1 MASPEVDTAKPSES
15 SAGSQTVKV
24 DTGEDWRRLSPI
36 AIAYFTLRS
45 IKNMAQGAIYAVPAI
60 AVTANINDSI
70 QSPITLLSIAALV
83 IIFFSSGVVSFFM
96 YRFRVNNQHVE
107 IHSGVFSRSYTNLP
121 FWRIQNVKIELPF
134 YYRPFGFALVV
145 LDTAG
150 SAGEEAKIVAVP
162 LAYAH
167 ALRKQVLAEH
177 QEHGHQENGYQ
188 ENGHQE
194 RETSAHVNDSGHV
207 NNRAHANNSSQ
218 ACVDGDQSERY
229 SETNEDG
236 ETILNRRSIT
246 DIVIHGITNNR
257 VWIFLGAAA
266 PFYDNAFGYL
276 SEWLAEKG
284 LQLNQLVGEQ
294 TIAWWQFGLYAFV
307 MLMMAMAV
315 VALISIGG
323 ALFTFYDYT
332 LSRQH
337 DRYIRRSGLLNKQ
350 EVSMR
355 ASRIQVISAKQDW
368 LDRILKR
375 VNLYFEQNASI
386 GHSTKELMSPNRL
399 IVPSVTEDEADELS
413 QEVMPQSKIRRS
425 DYQSISKR
433 FILHWVIAALAI
445 PFVVGTGIG
454 IYTEH
459 LDITAGV
466 TLVSAILLG
475 IITLRWWR
483 WGVVSDDKYIYVRRG
498 RIGIDYLCFEPYKVQ
513 QVVVKQSVFMKRRK
527 LATVQFVL
535 ASGAISVPFLPEEYA
550 NKLANNVL
558 FEVESKRKSW
568 M

>member
-1 MASPEVDTAKPSES
+1 MASPEVDTVKPSKS
-15 SAGSQTVKV
+15 SEGAQAVKV
-24 DTGEDWRRLSPI
+24 DTGEEWRRLSPI

-60 AVTANINDSI
+60 AVTANITDNI
-70 QSPITLLSIAALV
+70 QSPNTLLSIAAIL

-96 YRFRVNNQHVE
+96 YRFRVSNQHVE

-134 YYRPFGFALVV
+134 YYRPFGFALVI

-162 LAYAH
+162 LVYAH

-177 QEHGHQENGYQ
+177 QVH
-188 ENGHQE
+188 GHQE
-194 RETSAHVNDSGHV
+194 RETSANVNDSGHV
-207 NNRAHANNSSQ
+207 NIRAHENNSSQ
-218 ACVDGDQSERY
+218 ACVEGDPSKRY

-236 ETILNRRSIT
+236 ETVLNRRSIT

-257 VWIFLGAAA
+257 VWILLGAAA

-386 GHSTKELMSPNRL
+386 GHSTNELMSPNRL

-413 QEVMPQSKIRRS
+413 QEVMPESKIRRS

-433 FILHWVIAALAI
+433 YILHWVIAGLSI
-445 PFVVGTGIG
+445 PFVVGAGFG
-454 IYTEH
+454 IYIEH

-466 TLVSAILLG
+466 TFVSVLLLG
-475 IITLRWWR
+475 VIALRWWR
-483 WGVVSDDKYIYVRRG
+483 WGVASDDKYIYVRRG
-498 RIGIDYLCFEPYKVQ
+498 RIGVDYLCFEPYKVQ

-535 ASGAISVPFLPEEYA
+535 ASGAISVPFLSEDYA
-550 NKLANNVL
+550 NELANNVL